1 MLWKAYIDMEAGE
14 GQREATR
21 ALYERL
27 LERTGHVKVWL
38 SYAGFEATPLAQLT
52 AEDGDQTC
60 ALPLLCPCCRRPAV
74 NLLCRNGRQHH
85 HCSLP

>member
-1 MLWKAYIDMEAGE
+1 VLAQVLWKAYIDMEAGE
-14 GQREATR
+14 GRREATR

-60 ALPLLCPCCRRPAV
+60 AAPSAASLLSSPRAM
-74 NLLCRNGRQHH
+74 NGRQDHRR
-85 HCSLP
+85 SLP

>member
-1 MLWKAYIDMEAGE
+1 MLWKAYIDMESGE

-38 SYAGFEATPLAQLT
+38 SYAAFEASPLAQLT
-52 AEDGDQTC
+52 AAAAEDGDEC
-60 ALPLLCPCCRRPAV
+60 A
-74 NLLCRNGRQHH
+74 H
-85 HCSLP
+85 SLHS

>member
-1 MLWKAYIDMEAGE
+1 MARTTLAQVLWKAYIDMESGE

-52 AEDGDQTC
+52 AEEDGDQTC
-60 ALPLLCPCCRRPAV
+60 AALTLLLS
-74 NLLCRNGRQHH
+74 LL
-85 HCSLP
+85 SLPSSQFALHA